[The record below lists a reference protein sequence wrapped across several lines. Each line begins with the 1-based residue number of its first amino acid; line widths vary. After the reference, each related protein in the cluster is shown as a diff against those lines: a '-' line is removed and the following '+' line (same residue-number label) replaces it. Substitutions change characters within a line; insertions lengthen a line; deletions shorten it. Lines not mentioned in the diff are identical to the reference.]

1 MLMKIKMNS
10 DLKNVKPIANVMD
23 KELVNKVLALELQE
37 YQLHL
42 NVYLN
47 NFNLKNQN
55 HTNVKMIVIVMV

>member
-1 MLMKIKMNS
+1 MKTKMRKDHS
-10 DLKNVKPIANVMD
+10 NVRLIVNVMVR
-23 KELVNKVLALELQE
+23 ELVNKVLALELQE

>member
-10 DLKNVKPIANVMD
+10 DLKNVRLIVNVMVR
-23 KELVNKVLALELQE
+23 ELVNKALALELQE

-55 HTNVKMIVIVMV
+55 HINVKMTVIVMV

>member
-1 MLMKIKMNS
+1 MSMKIKMNP
-10 DLKNVKPIANVMD
+10 DHKNVRLIVNVMVR
-23 KELVNKVLALELQE
+23 ELVNKVLALELQE

>member
-1 MLMKIKMNS
+1 MKTKMRKDHS
-10 DLKNVKPIANVMD
+10 NVRLIVNVMVR
-23 KELVNKVLALELQE
+23 ELVNKVLALELQE

-55 HTNVKMIVIVMV
+55 HINVKMTVIVMV